1 MPASRHPSDLFKR
14 CTMCNAEW
22 QTKDEFLADP
32 ELRLNGYQFTSFSF
46 RNSREGGVLLF
57 THQRETCGTTLAIYA
72 QHFKEERLVKEVS
85 R

>member
-22 QTKDEFLADP
+22 RTKDDFLSDP

-46 RNSREGGVLLF
+46 RNSRDGGVLLF
-57 THQRETCGTTLAIYA
+57 THHRDACGTTLAVFA
-72 QHFKEERLVKEVS
+72 QQFKETRSIKEVA
-85 R
+85 